1 MQQFKAKTQN
11 QRPKTILFFGGKMRY
26 YISLIAIAVIGISI
40 FTACSQTAP
49 TMETAKTNSAET
61 PKTNS
66 APKPADPLANVPRIT
81 LADAKKAF
89 DAGNVVFVDTR
100 AEVQFRQER
109 VKNSINIPAETF
121 EKRYAEVPKDKQII
135 TYCS

>member
-1 MQQFKAKTQN
+1 
-11 QRPKTILFFGGKMRY
+11 MRY

-40 FTACSQTAP
+40 FTACQTTAP
-49 TMETAKTNSAET
+49 TIETAKTNSTETAKTNSTETAKTNSAET

-66 APKPADPLANVPRIT
+66 APKAEDPLANVPRIS

-109 VKNSINIPAETF
+109 VKGSINIPAEAF
-121 EKRYAEVPKDKQII
+121 EMRYAEVPKGKQII

>member
-1 MQQFKAKTQN
+1 
-11 QRPKTILFFGGKMRY
+11 MRY
-26 YISLIAIAVIGISI
+26 YISLIAIAVISISI
-40 FTACSQTAP
+40 FTACQTGAP
-49 TMETAKTNSAET
+49 TMETAKTNSMETAKTNSAET

-66 APKPADPLANVPRIT
+66 APTPGDPLANVPRIS

-89 DAGNVVFVDTR
+89 DEGKVVFVDTR

-109 VKNSINIPAETF
+109 VKGSINIPAEAF
-121 EKRYAEVPKDKQII
+121 ETRYAEVPKNKQII